1 MSRPGATAFTGGVE
15 IGVVEPRQRGGVH
28 GMAADKND
36 DPIEAMISSRA
47 ARRAPQTVNPETPVE
62 PPAEQPTAEA
72 TAAPEPPRLEAP
84 KPEARAPQSPPLR
97 PPTRTAHESHLEVR
111 PIGTPMGLRELGALH
126 RRTWK
131 MLNVQEK
138 RVHVLLWPLAIHF
151 GLYSVGQGERRRPP
165 LIGAFW
171 ARCLAD
177 APLTLGHLYPPQ
189 LFKGLYA
196 SEVFEFG
203 GMVIDPNYQGK
214 GLVKMMSDTA
224 RLFVFSRRPKLLI
237 TNPVEPLYEM
247 YKQLGLKTVGN
258 APVEHPHAFNVR
270 VWLMYGKFD
279 EMSKP
284 YFM

>member
-1 MSRPGATAFTGGVE
+1 MVPGK
-15 IGVVEPRQRGGVH
+15 
-28 GMAADKND
+28 DD
-36 DPIEAMISSRA
+36 DPIEAMLSSLTP
-47 ARRAPQTVNPETPVE
+47 RRADPAAIPPNPPNVETPS
-62 PPAEQPTAEA
+62 EQPTGAEA
-72 TAAPEPPRLEAP
+72 LEPEEPRR
-84 KPEARAPQSPPLR
+84 EARAAKGPPLR
-97 PPTRTAHESHLEVR
+97 PPKLTAFEARLEVR
-111 PIGTPMGLRELGALH
+111 PIGTPLGLRELAALH
-126 RRTWK
+126 KRTWK

-151 GLYSVGQGERRRPP
+151 GLYSVGQGSERRRPP

-203 GMVIDPNYQGK
+203 GMVIDPTYQGK
-214 GLVKMMSDTA
+214 GLVKLMSDTA

-247 YKQLGLKTVGN
+247 YKQLGLKTVGRE
-258 APVEHPHAFNVR
+258 PVEHPHAFNVR

>member
-1 MSRPGATAFTGGVE
+1 
-15 IGVVEPRQRGGVH
+15 
-28 GMAADKND
+28 
-36 DPIEAMISSRA
+36 
-47 ARRAPQTVNPETPVE
+47 
-62 PPAEQPTAEA
+62 
-72 TAAPEPPRLEAP
+72 
-84 KPEARAPQSPPLR
+84 
-97 PPTRTAHESHLEVR
+97 
-111 PIGTPMGLRELGALH
+111 MGLRELAALH
-126 RRTWK
+126 KRTWK

-151 GLYSVGQGERRRPP
+151 GLYAVQGGERRRPP

-177 APLTLGHLYPPQ
+177 APLTLGHLYPAQ
-189 LFKGLYA
+189 LFKGMLA

-237 TNPVEPLYEM
+237 TNPIEPLYEM
-247 YKQLGLKTVGN
+247 YKQLGLKTVGRE
-258 APVEHPHAFNVR
+258 PVEHPHAFNVK
-270 VWLMYGKFD
+270 VWLMYGRFD

>member
-1 MSRPGATAFTGGVE
+1 ML
-15 IGVVEPRQRGGVH
+15 
-28 GMAADKND
+28 
-36 DPIEAMISSRA
+36 SSLTP
-47 ARRAPQTVNPETPVE
+47 RRADP
-62 PPAEQPTAEA
+62 PTAETLSEQSA
-72 TAAPEPPRLEAP
+72 GAEALDPEKRRS
-84 KPEARAPQSPPLR
+84 EARGAQGPPLR
-97 PPTRTAHESHLEVR
+97 PPKMTALEARLEVR
-111 PIGTPMGLRELGALH
+111 PIGTPLGLRELAALH
-126 RRTWK
+126 KRTWK

-151 GLYSVGQGERRRPP
+151 GLYAVNRSYERRRPP

-177 APLTLGHLYPPQ
+177 APLTLGHLYPAQ
-189 LFKGLYA
+189 LFNGLLA

-247 YKQLGLKTVGN
+247 YKQFGLKTVGRK
-258 APVEHPHAFNVR
+258 PVEHPHAFNVR
-270 VWLMYGKFD
+270 VWLMYGKFA
-279 EMSKP
+279 ELAKP